1 MIRKQKEGRKA
12 PLPGV
17 SHGFRSALRGALG
30 AAQRFSGTSPRPR
43 GPRPVALQRGEG
55 LGLLVAPG

>member
-17 SHGFRSALRGALG
+17 SHGFRGA
-30 AAQRFSGTSPRPR
+30 PR
-43 GPRPVALQRGEG
+43 GRPGGRTALLGNVSSPPGPAPPRVERGEG